1 MNVALKKGQQKTQ
14 TGENNKKNILSA
26 LKITHLLHFEP
37 CIYAICI
44 YAICIY
50 AICIYRFL
58 DNVEILDFGLQ
69 YHIDI
74 DENRALT

>member
-50 AICIYRFL
+50 RFL